1 MLSQSFFLVAQYLS
15 ILFSTL
21 DSTAPITQTTPNQAT
36 SVYTNELSADL
47 PSKVDFE
54 GFLKLSEET
63 YQYRKDRLVDL
74 DLFLEMAKDSNTI
87 ILDTRSDKMYAM
99 KHVKGAVHLNF
110 ADFNV
115 FDLMRV
121 IPSRDT
127 RILIYCNNNFDDDS
141 RFFISKVAIPASP
154 SEKPISLALNIPT
167 FINLYGYGY
176 RNIYELSS
184 LVSVMDRRIQFEG
197 AATVPNVNS
206 FQLPLLSKG
215 SKK

>member
-15 ILFSTL
+15 ILFGTL
-21 DSTAPITQTTPNQAT
+21 DSTAPITQDTPNQAT
-36 SVYTNELSADL
+36 SIYTNELSPDL

-121 IPSRDT
+121 IPSQDT
-127 RILIYCNNNFDDDS
+127 RILIYCNNNINDDELFFPSKMARPVTLS
-141 RFFISKVAIPASP
+141 R
-154 SEKPISLALNIPT
+154 KPISLALNIPT

-184 LVSVMDRRIQFEG
+184 LVSVMDGRVQFEG
-197 AATVPNVNS
+197 AATVPSVNS

>member
-1 MLSQSFFLVAQYLS
+1 MFSHSFFVIAQYLS
-15 ILFSTL
+15 ILFSTSG
-21 DSTAPITQTTPNQAT
+21 STAPIAVTAPNQT
-36 SVYTNELSADL
+36 SSVSSNELSSDL

-63 YQYRKDRLVDL
+63 YQYRKDRLIDL

-87 ILDTRSDKMYAM
+87 ILDTRSDKMYQM

-127 RILIYCNNNFDDDS
+127 RILIYCNNNINDDEL
-141 RFFISKVAIPASP
+141 FFPSKIARPVTP

-184 LVSVMDRRIQFEG
+184 LVSVRDSRIQFEG
-197 AATVPNVNS
+197 TTIPPSLNS
-206 FQLPLLSKG
+206 SQLSKLLK
-215 SKK
+215 SR

>member
-21 DSTAPITQTTPNQAT
+21 DSTAPITQATPNQAT
-36 SVYTNELSADL
+36 SVSTNELSPDL

-121 IPSRDT
+121 IPSQDT
-127 RILIYCNNNFDDDS
+127 RILIYCNNNINDDELFFPSKMARPVTPS
-141 RFFISKVAIPASP
+141 R
-154 SEKPISLALNIPT
+154 KPISLALNIPT

-184 LVSVMDRRIQFEG
+184 LVSVMDRRVQFEG

-206 FQLPLLSKG
+206 FQVPLLSKG

>member
-1 MLSQSFFLVAQYLS
+1 MLSQSFFVLAQYLS
-15 ILFSTL
+15 ILFSTSG
-21 DSTAPITQTTPNQAT
+21 STAPIALAAPKQAS
-36 SVYTNELSADL
+36 SVSTNELPSNL

-63 YQYRKDRLVDL
+63 YQYRKDRLIDL

-87 ILDTRSDKMYAM
+87 ILDTRSDKMYQM

-127 RILIYCNNNFDDDS
+127 RILIYCNNNINDDEL
-141 RFFISKVAIPASP
+141 FFPSKIARPVTP

-184 LVSVMDRRIQFEG
+184 LVSVRDRRIQFEG
-197 AATVPNVNS
+197 AAILPSLNS
-206 FQLPLLSKG
+206 SQLSKLLK
-215 SKK
+215 SR

>member
-184 LVSVMDRRIQFEG
+184 LVSVMDRRVQFEG

>member
-1 MLSQSFFLVAQYLS
+1 MLSQSFFLVAQYLF

-21 DSTAPITQTTPNQAT
+21 DPTAQITSDTPNQAT
-36 SVYTNELSADL
+36 LVLTNDFLSDL

-54 GFLKLSEET
+54 EFLKLSEET

-74 DLFLEMAKDSNTI
+74 ERFLEMAEDSNTI
-87 ILDTRSDKMYAM
+87 ILDTRSDKMYEM

-110 ADFNV
+110 SDFNV
-115 FDLMRV
+115 FDLMKV
-121 IPSRDT
+121 IPSQNT
-127 RILIYCNNNFDDDS
+127 RILIYCNNNVNDDEMY
-141 RFFISKVAIPASP
+141 FPSKIARPVLP
-154 SEKPISLALNIPT
+154 SKKPISLALNIPT

-184 LVSVMDRRIQFEG
+184 LVSVGDRRIQFEG
-197 AATVPNVNS
+197 AATALGVNS
-206 FQLPLLSKG
+206 FQIPLSKR

>member
-15 ILFSTL
+15 ILFGTL
-21 DSTAPITQTTPNQAT
+21 DSTAQIAPTTLNQAT
-36 SVYTNELSADL
+36 SVYTNELSPDL

-121 IPSRDT
+121 IPSQDT
-127 RILIYCNNNFDDDS
+127 RILIYCNNNINDDELFFPSKMARPVTPS
-141 RFFISKVAIPASP
+141 R
-154 SEKPISLALNIPT
+154 KPISLALNIPT

-184 LVSVMDRRIQFEG
+184 LVSVMDGRVEFEG

-206 FQLPLLSKG
+206 FQVPLLSKG